1 MTIDIS
7 TQQMLVTLVL
17 GALIWIGN
25 KYGDS
30 GSKSAGLFFLGG
42 MAGILLICYWMYHLL
57 MWVARVA

>member
-17 GALIWIGN
+17 GVLIWIGN

-30 GSKSAGLFFLGG
+30 GSKSAGL
-42 MAGILLICYWMYHLL
+42 
-57 MWVARVA
+57 